1 VSSFLLPKT
10 LDFCLLEARQACN
23 DSQPPF
29 RNPDA
34 TLVGYFN
41 SGLLATYSLRPDAF
55 LGNFQ
60 TGILSF
66 QGVPSYTVNDLQTI
80 DGVDNPTPPLPATP
94 FPLDQRQFY
103 NPLVSYIA
111 GRIEIA
117 DDEYSENSRSQ
128 QLLAAFSQQLRGM

>member
-1 VSSFLLPKT
+1 M
-10 LDFCLLEARQACN
+10 N

-41 SGLLATYSLRPDAF
+41 SALLAVYSIRPDGF

-66 QGVPSYTVNDLQTI
+66 QGVPSYTTADLQTI
-80 DGVDNPTPPLPATP
+80 DGVANPTPPVPATP

-103 NPLVSYIA
+103 NPIVSYLA
-111 GRIEIA
+111 GRVELS
-117 DDEYSENSRSQ
+117 DDEYTDTSRSA
-128 QLLAAFSQQLRGM
+128 QLLAAFSSQLLGH